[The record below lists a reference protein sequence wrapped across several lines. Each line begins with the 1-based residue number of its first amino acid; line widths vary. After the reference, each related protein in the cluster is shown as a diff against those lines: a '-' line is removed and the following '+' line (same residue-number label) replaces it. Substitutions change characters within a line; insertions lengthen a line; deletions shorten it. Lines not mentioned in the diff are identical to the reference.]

1 MPQRT
6 HLAVVDHFYVA
17 PFSALEQT
25 PSALVTC
32 DSKWAASFY
41 SMLLT
46 TSTEAVYLQHCS
58 VVTWLVLHE
67 TADILAH
74 SMYTIRLCVHHIMS
88 LHANLM
94 RRVPAC
100 LVVTCHLHF
109 RQNDPDLVRATVV
122 TRGWNGYQAKSQHR
136 ELLPEKKILLPLL
149 PKLEPMTFP
158 SWVWCSNHWA
168 VPTSAVLH

>member
-6 HLAVVDHFYVA
+6 RLAVVDHFYVA

-25 PSALVTC
+25 PCALVTC
-32 DSKWAASFY
+32 DSKWATGFY
-41 SMLLT
+41 STLLT
-46 TSTEAVYLQHCS
+46 TSTEVVYLQHCL

-74 SMYTIRLCVHHIMS
+74 SVYTIRLCTISWHFMHS
-88 LHANLM
+88 HM

-109 RQNDPDLVRATVV
+109 RQNDHNLLRATVV
-122 TRGWNGYQAKSQHR
+122 TLGWNGYQTKSQHR
-136 ELLPEKKILLPLL
+136 ELVLEKKILLLLL
-149 PKLEPMTFP
+149 PELEPMTFQ

-168 VPTSAVLH
+168 IPTSAVLH